1 MQKKRVGSIVL
12 LLVVVVILLFM
23 STMFMRMLTPAG
35 KTYTYSEIVYLF
47 EDQKVEEFAMDVGSG
62 DMTLKLTGDTK
73 TISYRVAA
81 PGYFLDQVLPMI
93 DEYNAEHPDSRLE
106 YNLIPA
112 TDNSWLWSI
121 VPYLVLI
128 AGMCVLWYFMFKQ
141 ANGGGKNEPV
151 WQGQH
156 ENPRPNG
163 QKDHLCRGGRRR
175 RGK

>member
-73 TISYRVAA
+73 TIS
-81 PGYFLDQVLPMI
+81 
-93 DEYNAEHPDSRLE
+93 
-106 YNLIPA
+106 
-112 TDNSWLWSI
+112 
-121 VPYLVLI
+121 
-128 AGMCVLWYFMFKQ
+128 
-141 ANGGGKNEPV
+141 
-151 WQGQH
+151 
-156 ENPRPNG
+156 
-163 QKDHLCRGGRRR
+163 
-175 RGK
+175 